1 MGKIL
6 VVDDQIGVRTLL
18 ISIFQEDDHEV
29 KMAANGEE
37 ALRLLSSFSFEP
49 DLMLLDMRMPG
60 MNELET
66 LEKIR
71 SLDRR
76 VAVIMITGG
85 DEPHNMEQAK
95 ELGILGYL
103 AKPFNLFELRERV
116 MEILTHSGKNTK
128 ASTET
133 GVNCINSPCDR
144 ATHHIP

>member
-49 DLMLLDMRMPG
+49 DLMLLDMKMPG
-60 MNELET
+60 MDGIET

-71 SLDRR
+71 VSGCRA
-76 VAVIMITGG
+76 AVIMMTGG
-85 DEPHNMEQAK
+85 DDPHNMEQAK

-103 AKPFNLFELRERV
+103 AKPFNLV
-116 MEILTHSGKNTK
+116 
-128 ASTET
+128 
-133 GVNCINSPCDR
+133 
-144 ATHHIP
+144 